1 MENPIYIVLSK
12 QKSASTRLDTAA
24 NNLANANTPGFQRSG
39 VMFREYM
46 NKTDAEYKYFGD
58 RKMASVQDI
67 GLARDT
73 RHGPMMKSGNKFDL
87 AVTGNGYF
95 VVETPFG
102 EKYTRNGQFTLN
114 AEGDLVTSKGYAV
127 RAEGGGRINLPIEAT
142 NVEVTPDGTV
152 KFEVFGQSDTA
163 NYTDATGIQAPKL
176 VAGKIDIAAF
186 ENEQN
191 LKGFEGS
198 LLSVEDGIERI
209 PPTEANIQQGM
220 LEQSNVKPITELV
233 TIIETTRSFSRGQK
247 FMESEHDR
255 MRRMMQLLG
264 RQS

>member
-12 QKSASTRLDTAA
+12 QKSATTRLDTAA

-73 RHGPMMKSGNKFDL
+73 RHGPLIKSDNNLDL

-95 VVETPFG
+95 VIDTPFG

-114 AEGDLVTSKGYAV
+114 TEGDLVTAQGYAV
-127 RAEGGGRINLPIEAT
+127 KAEGGGRINLPIEASSIEIT
-142 NVEVTPDGTV
+142 SDGTV
-152 KFEVFGQSDTA
+152 KFEVYGKTDTA

-176 VAGKIDIAAF
+176 VAGKIDVAAF

-198 LLSVEDGIERI
+198 LMSIEDGIERI
-209 PPTEANIQQGM
+209 PPQDAKIQQGL
-220 LEQSNVKPITELV
+220 LEQSNVAPITELV
-233 TIIETTRSFSRGQK
+233 TIIETTRSFSQGQK